1 MDIINL
7 KLHSLQ
13 NLLLKKLS
21 KVPTARF
28 NDLLIEGLAS
38 EHMNYHLKKL
48 VDLELVKKDGEYAL
62 TDKGKDYVNLMDDEV
77 DLIERQPKTSI
88 LIRAIRKN
96 DEGEVAHLLSRRLK
110 QPYLGKVGK
119 LGGKVRFGET
129 IEQAVRRELYEETGL
144 KAEELYLEEI
154 FHKLR
159 HRENGEF
166 VQDVLFYTY
175 LVKGLYGDFIA
186 KTEYQENFWATKNE
200 ILDNDKYDIF
210 EGLVLVENFK
220 PQLLEFVES
229 VALVEGY

>member
-200 ILDNDKYDIF
+200 ILDNDKYDIS